1 MNEDIM
7 LLSNSLVYD
16 GMLKC
21 GNEDVAKRVLHIPDR
36 RPLAVAKPWIRD
48 VLSDRY
54 KVVFC
59 DTDLLPAFEK
69 KQGDR
74 TTNEVEADL
83 IKQVLPNSR
92 ILH

>member
-1 MNEDIM
+1 M

-16 GMLKC
+16 GMLKY
-21 GNEDVAKRVLHIPDR
+21 GNESVAKRVLHIPDR
-36 RPLAVAKPWIRD
+36 RTLSTAKPWVKD

-59 DTDLLPAFEK
+59 DTNLLPALEK

-74 TTNEVEADL
+74 TTNDVEADL
-83 IKQVLPNSR
+83 IKQVPNFGYSR
-92 ILH
+92 